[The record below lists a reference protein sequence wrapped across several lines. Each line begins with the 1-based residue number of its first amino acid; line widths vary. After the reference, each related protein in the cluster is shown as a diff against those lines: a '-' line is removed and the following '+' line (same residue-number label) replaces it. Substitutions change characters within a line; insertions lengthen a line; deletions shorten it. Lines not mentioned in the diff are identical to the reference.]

1 MVNKMTAVILL
12 IAITV
17 FLVAIVGGPTL
28 KAALRLPDDTSPET
42 NVKVGY
48 TVDGNRLTIIQ
59 ITGNNNIPLPP
70 GLITINSADN
80 QATLSPNI
88 AWKKNGANTIEAGT
102 TIINN
107 VNKEINL
114 KMFYI
119 NKPVIDAVLQA
130 GSNSLINMNPD
141 LNGTCDGCVATN
153 STITFQ

>member
-1 MVNKMTAVILL
+1 MVHKMTAVILL
-12 IAITV
+12 IAITL

-28 KAALRLPDDTSPET
+28 KAALRLPDDTAPAA
-42 NVKVGY
+42 NIKVGY
-48 TVDGNRLTIIQ
+48 TVDGNRLTIVQ
-59 ITGNNNIPLPP
+59 ISGNNSIPLPP
-70 GLITINSADN
+70 GTITINSADN
-80 QATLSPNI
+80 QAPLSPNI
-88 AWKKNGANTIEAGT
+88 AWEKNGANTIEAGT

-114 KMFYI
+114 KMFYV

-130 GSNSLINMNPD
+130 GPNSLVNMNPD